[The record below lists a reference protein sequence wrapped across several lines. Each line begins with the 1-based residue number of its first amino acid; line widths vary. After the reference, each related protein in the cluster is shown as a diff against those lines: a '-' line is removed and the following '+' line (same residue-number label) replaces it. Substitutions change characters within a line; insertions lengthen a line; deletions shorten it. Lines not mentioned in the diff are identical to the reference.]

1 MKKII
6 FVMTMA
12 ALMSGYAKNSGYVLD
27 EAVDNELKSHG
38 YGKWAGDMVL
48 KDGAVSASFRS
59 GYSLKNDKKDDCRT
73 LRLKIEL
80 DTEDGKLYG
89 FSRGG
94 GDIKSNFW
102 YWHGISA
109 VANTLYLHGKVK
121 ACTYLI
127 DETDNF
133 TLKIYEKEFQAP
145 DYLDIL
151 LPRPQVSVD
160 RAVAAVRMGLRI
172 NDEPHVKQ
180 DIVKVTVTGPNG
192 WSWSGDIDLPAVLTD
207 RWFDVPLAADAE
219 PGRYRVVAETLR
231 DIDRPHKVERS
242 FDVVKRTRHILDQ
255 DGMAIVDGVRTFSF
269 AQDEAYTN
277 SYKAAATFK
286 LAEVE
291 GMTAPFAQ
299 KLLAARQ
306 SDPSAG
312 VFGVIEIGK
321 GTGAVAVDLK
331 TLRAVAYL
339 AWLSGANGIHWKD
352 NTVRLVTDVIERELN
367 ALGPEGL
374 RQTPTIISTDGFV
387 FARLVGDKLVCVN
400 TERLAA
406 HESVL
411 KSVRL
416 PKGELKL
423 TLEPDEVRIVNS
435 IPIK

>member
-6 FVMTMA
+6 FAMAVA
-12 ALMSGYAKNSGYVLD
+12 ALMTGYAKNDGYVLD

-38 YGKWAGDMVL
+38 YGKWSGDMVL

-127 DETDNF
+127 DETDDF
-133 TLKIYEKEFQAP
+133 TLKIYEKEFLAP
-145 DYLDIL
+145 EYLDIL
-151 LPRPQVSVD
+151 VPRPQVSVD
-160 RAVAAVRMGLRI
+160 RAIAPVRLGLRI
-172 NDEPHVKQ
+172 NDEPHVKE
-180 DIVKVTVTGPNG
+180 DVVKVTVTGPDG

-207 RWFDVPLAADAE
+207 RWFDVPLAADAA
-219 PGRYRVVAETLR
+219 PGRYRIVAETLR
-231 DIDRPHKVERS
+231 DIDRPHRKEAV
-242 FDVVKRTRHILDQ
+242 FDVVKGAKYLLDQ
-255 DGMAIVDGVRTFSF
+255 DGMAMREGVRTFSF
-269 AQDEAYTN
+269 TKDESYTN
-277 SYKAAATFK
+277 SFTAAATFK
-286 LAEVE
+286 LDAPE

-299 KLLAARQ
+299 KLLTARQ
-306 SDPSAG
+306 SDPTAG
-312 VFGVIEIGK
+312 LFGVIEIGK
-321 GTGAVAVDLK
+321 GTGDVAADLRAI
-331 TLRAVAYL
+331 RAVAYL
-339 AWLSGANGIHWKD
+339 AYLSGVNGISWKN
-352 NTVRLVTDVIERELN
+352 NTVELFTNEIEREL
-367 ALGPEGL
+367 AAFGSEGL
-374 RQTPTIISTDGFV
+374 AQTPTIVSTDGFV
-387 FARLVGDKLVCVN
+387 FARLIGDKLVAVN

-411 KSVRL
+411 RSVRL

-423 TLEPDEVRIVNS
+423 TLALDEVRVVPLS
-435 IPIK
+435 SR